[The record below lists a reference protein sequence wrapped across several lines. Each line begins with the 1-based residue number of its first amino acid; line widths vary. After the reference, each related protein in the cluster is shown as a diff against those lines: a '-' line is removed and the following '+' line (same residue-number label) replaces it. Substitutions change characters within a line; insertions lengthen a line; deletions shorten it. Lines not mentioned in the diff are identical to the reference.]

1 MKLGI
6 RHDAVSVWITL
17 STVTF
22 RQRAAMTWGLTGL
35 LSLALATSLSACSVR
50 PSSSTQ
56 RSSSGHASATSIM
69 VFAAMPLRPVFAQLA
84 GKFQTEN
91 PGATVDFDFG
101 TSSELAN
108 KLTQGAVADIFAS
121 ADSAQMDTVAK
132 ADLTGSDPVNFASNT
147 LVIVTAPGDPKH
159 IHSFAD
165 LTKPGLQ
172 VSACQ
177 SQVPCGAA
185 AQRIEDDSRVHLSP
199 TSEESTVSE
208 VLAKVTNG
216 CAQGRRQGEHR
227 QVPRIRRRGKCVSD
241 RDSQTRFS
249 ARTGAEICR
258 PGDRRN
264 GPAGAQPSRLR
275 QSVRMQTRPVVTR
288 PAGVALADRRRRHA
302 HSTTTPVNCGYAS
315 HPVLEVGNKP
325 ITTSLLDTCVTA
337 VTR

>member
-22 RQRAAMTWGLTGL
+22 RQWAATTWGLTGL

-216 CAQGRRQGEHR
+216 ESDAGLVYVTDALKAGDKVSTVRFPESADAVNVYPIAILKHASQPALAQKF
-227 QVPRIRRRGKCVSD
+227 VDLV
-241 RDSQTRFS
+241 
-249 ARTGAEICR
+249 TGAT
-258 PGDRRN
+258 GQQVLN
-264 GPAGAQPSRLR
+264 QAGFANP
-275 QSVRMQTRPVVTR
+275 
-288 PAGVALADRRRRHA
+288 
-302 HSTTTPVNCGYAS
+302 
-315 HPVLEVGNKP
+315 
-325 ITTSLLDTCVTA
+325 
-337 VTR
+337 